1 MGRTVIAA
9 IEAEFRRYKAYAEGT
24 FAQMTGGDV
33 NTRPNSTSNSIAM
46 IVWHMSGNFASR
58 FTDFLTTDGEKAWRQ
73 REEEFSARKV
83 SKPETL
89 EKWEAGWKVLLDSL
103 APLSDDDLGT
113 TIYIRRQPLTVRD
126 ALLRSLA
133 HASYHVGQ
141 IVYLGKSLRG
151 GAWDYLTIPPGES
164 DAYNRDPKF
173 DKPDAQ
179 AARISG
185 THRATNG

>member
-1 MGRTVIAA
+1 MARVFVAA

-24 FAQMTGGDV
+24 FAQMTGEDV
-33 NTRPNSTSNSIAM
+33 NTRPNATSNSIAM
-46 IVWHMSGNFASR
+46 IVWHMSGNLASR

-73 REEEFSARKV
+73 REEEFAPRKV
-83 SKPETL
+83 SKPETIQ
-89 EKWEAGWKVLLDSL
+89 KWEAGWKVLFDTL
-103 APLSDDDLGT
+103 ATLTDDDLGT
-113 TIYIRRQPLTVRD
+113 TIHIRRQPLTVRD

-151 GAWDYLTIPPGES
+151 GAWEYLTIPPGAS
-164 DAYNRDPKF
+164 DAYNRDPKL

-179 AARISG
+179 G
-185 THRATNG
+185 GVRAEPRV

>member
-1 MGRTVIAA
+1 MGRTFVAA
-9 IEAEFRRYKAYAEGT
+9 IEAEFRRYKAYGEGT
-24 FAQMTGGDV
+24 FAQLTGGDV
-33 NTRPNSTSNSIAM
+33 NTRPNSASNSIAM

-58 FTDFLTTDGEKAWRQ
+58 FTDFLTTDGEKAWRA
-73 REEEFSARKV
+73 REEEFASRTV

-89 EKWEAGWKVLLDSL
+89 AKWEAGWKVLFDTL
-103 APLSDDDLGT
+103 ATLSDADLDT
-113 TIYIRRQPLTVRD
+113 TVYIRRQPLAVRD

-133 HASYHVGQ
+133 HAAYHVGQ
-141 IVYLGKSLRG
+141 IVYVGKSLRG
-151 GAWDYLTIPPGES
+151 GAWDYLTIPPGGS

-173 DKPDAQ
+173 EKPDAQ